1 MRKLFLSVLIFPCIC
16 LWAFASELPQ
26 EVKKILISKFPGIN
40 FKIDHSFTLKD
51 NVFLPLIPKTAKKDV
66 KKIELLD
73 VIPDDKN
80 PKLLLFS
87 NDWIYVRVLKN
98 PDGTQAVIDLKDIP
112 VKYKELFLMSQFPED
127 LVVPKGLTVKKELTE
142 LVGDLPISIEEQNTE
157 KINSSEIKNLSGV
170 LYLTSP
176 DNGEIIYIDLSNP
189 SKINHIQTDG
199 TPWSIT
205 YDSINEV
212 FFITDFAKDYI
223 YEIKPMQQVISKK
236 ISLPSMSGPKDIEL
250 SDDSSTIYVVESI
263 GNNFATYSIH
273 DDKYSIK
280 TKLPIN
286 STNLSVL
293 QNTNFIAVSSPSE
306 NKIVLLN
313 KNDYSS
319 LEQIMI
325 EGGPENLISSRD
337 GMTVFTVNRNANSI
351 SVIDV
356 ESKKIK
362 DTFQTEETPVSI
374 AIDSNEKFL
383 YIGNGKSNSIS
394 IIDLTLKKTIGT
406 IKLPAETQFPGDI
419 KITDDGKWL
428 IATSETTNKI
438 SIIDL
443 LKNEIALKLDVGA
456 TTHSAYLIN
465 KGFKIET
472 KQP

>member
-1 MRKLFLSVLIFPCIC
+1 MKRFFFTVLVFSCIC
-16 LWAFASELPQ
+16 LVAFASEPSSGL
-26 EVKKILISKFPGIN
+26 KKLLKNKFPSID
-40 FKIDHSFTLKD
+40 FKIDHSFVVKED
-51 NVFLPLIPKTAKKDV
+51 IFLPLIPNTIKNV

-73 VIPDDKN
+73 MIPDDKN

-87 NDWIYVRVLKN
+87 NDWMYVKVLKN
-98 PDGTQAVIDLKDIP
+98 LDGKQTIIDLQDVP
-112 VKYKELFLMSQFPED
+112 AKYKELFLMSQFPED
-127 LVVPKGLTVKKELTE
+127 LVVPKGLTIKKELAE
-142 LVGDLPISIEEQNTE
+142 LVGDLPISIIEEQ
-157 KINSSEIKNLSGV
+157 KPDSHEIKDLNGF

-176 DNGEIIYIDLSNP
+176 DTGKIIYIDLSNL

-199 TPWSIT
+199 TPWNIA
-205 YDSINEV
+205 YDGINEM
-212 FFITDFAKDYI
+212 FFITDFAKDFI
-223 YEIKPMQQVISKK
+223 YEVKPMEQAISKK
-236 ISLPSMSGPKDIEL
+236 ISLASMSGPKDIGL
-250 SDDSSTIYVVESI
+250 SNDSSTVYVVESL
-263 GNNFATYSIH
+263 GNNFAVYSIQG
-273 DDKYSIK
+273 DKYSVK

-293 QNTNFIAVSSPSE
+293 KNTSFIAVSCPNE

-313 KNDYSS
+313 KNDYSL

-325 EGGPENLISSRD
+325 EGGPENLVSSGD
-337 GMTVFTVNRNANSI
+337 GMIIFTVNRNSNSV

-362 DTFQTEETPVSI
+362 ATFQVEDTPVSI
-374 AIDSNEKFL
+374 ALHPNEKFL

-406 IKLPAETQFPGDI
+406 IELPAETQFPGNI
-419 KITDDGKWL
+419 KITNDGKWL

-443 LKNEIALKLDVGA
+443 SKNEIALKLDVGA

-465 KGFKIET
+465 KGLKLEN